1 MRQPIS
7 QSFQRVPN
15 LRLAALATALWLGCD
30 AHGLPV
36 SKSDADPDPTAT
48 RTTTGSTTNLLPGSG
63 TDGGKAAET
72 SVPANTAKCVTGLPE
87 IKAVSKT
94 TTNNSYQTC
103 AGVIAENKFT
113 NALCTCHDASIQG
126 YLKTD
131 GFDSVKDPTGKD
143 NGGAA
148 VAINNSY
155 INKILTSSGYTEV
168 LGSMSISGTEA
179 STYFGYIKVA
189 GDLRTA
195 GPVTEFGYINVA
207 RDIWSADD
215 LVCAG
220 YTKVGRDAHYAA
232 AFPLIATVAG
242 KRVNGPVKVDPL
254 CPCGPQ
260 DILDVAAMVADGKA
274 HNDNKAAGID
284 PAMFNVVVG
293 KMQVPLPCGRIYIE
307 NIGGAGELIFDVS
320 GPTALFVDG
329 SIATIGVL
337 RFNLAPQATID
348 IFVKDTLVL
357 TGRASFGDEK
367 RPAASRIYVGSDKE
381 IVMIGYETFVGNLY
395 APLAR
400 VTAPGYINVLGS
412 VVARDFEVPGYAH
425 FGYDRAITRAG
436 DGCKLP
442 PPPTNTCS
450 KCSGCAGGQACVN
463 GTCGRCTQDSDCCS
477 QLTCNTS
484 TGKCEDLIMVY

>member
-7 QSFQRVPN
+7 VSFQNTRH
-15 LRLAALATALWLGCD
+15 LRLAAIAAALGLGCD
-30 AHGLPV
+30 ISPMSVGT
-36 SKSDADPDPTAT
+36 PDGGSQSTAT
-48 RTTTGSTTNLLPGSG
+48 PSTAGKASNLLPGSG
-63 TDGGKAAET
+63 TGGTQAPAT
-72 SVPANTAKCVTGLPE
+72 SADTPTCATGLPQL
-87 IKAVSKT
+87 KAVSKSS
-94 TTNNSYQTC
+94 TNNSYQTC

-126 YLKTD
+126 YLKTE
-131 GFDSVKDPTGKD
+131 GFDSANDPTGKD

-155 INKILTSSGYTEV
+155 INLLLTSSGYTEV
-168 LGSMSISGTEA
+168 LGSMAISGTQL

-195 GPVTEFGYINVA
+195 GPLTEFGYINVG
-207 RDIWSADD
+207 RDTWSADD
-215 LVCAG
+215 LICAG

-242 KRVNGPVKVDPL
+242 KRVTGPVTVDPL

-293 KMQVPLPCGRIYIE
+293 KMRMPLPCGRIYIE
-307 NIGGAGELIFDVS
+307 NIGGAGDLTFDVS

-337 RFNLAPQATID
+337 KFNLAPRATID

-357 TGRASFGDEK
+357 TGRAAFGDEK
-367 RPAASRIYVGSDKE
+367 RPAASRIYVGSDKD
-381 IVMIGYETFVGNLY
+381 IIMTGYETFVGNLY

-436 DGCKLP
+436 DGCKAP
-442 PPPTNTCS
+442 PPPTSTCT
-450 KCSGCAGGQACVN
+450 KCSGCASGQACVN
-463 GTCGRCTQDSDCCS
+463 GTCGRCTKDADCCS
-477 QLTCNTS
+477 QLACNTS
-484 TGKCEDLIMVY
+484 TGKCEDLVMVY